1 VGYVESVDI
10 RPDGMLVVKFRIR
23 KRYKVPEGTT
33 ATIEPNGFFGDQLIA
48 LKPAKPSPKTYLPN
62 DTLASGRPTPQIG
75 DVLARVDTIAGH
87 ISVLA
92 SALRKELV
100 ETGGFGELRKTVRSA
115 NELMQELSKVA
126 EEQNAELTRTQAS
139 LRRMASVVDSAQ
151 IDSTVKAYR
160 SAATNAQALATDL
173 RTTTA
178 RLNTTLDKID
188 HGEGTAAKLMNDP
201 AMYNDVRSLVTR
213 LDSLTADFKKNP
225 RKYIKLSIF

>member
-1 VGYVESVDI
+1 
-10 RPDGMLVVKFRIR
+10 
-23 KRYKVPEGTT
+23 
-33 ATIEPNGFFGDQLIA
+33 
-48 LKPAKPSPKTYLPN
+48 
-62 DTLASGRPTPQIG
+62 
-75 DVLARVDTIAGH
+75 
-87 ISVLA
+87 
-92 SALRKELV
+92 
-100 ETGGFGELRKTVRSA
+100 
-115 NELMQELSKVA
+115 MQELSKVA